1 MSVYPLPHDV
11 TEVLYPEGHE
21 AAVHFPQAFPPED
34 PLVVSV
40 YPLPHDVTEVLY
52 PEGQGVTKAPSQILQ
67 GFPPEYPTVLI
78 VCPFGHEVVEVADA
92 PGHGDAI
99 QDPLLQ

>member
-1 MSVYPLPHDV
+1 M
-11 TEVLYPEGHE
+11 LYPEGHE